1 MSKWDMVTY
10 ASRKV
15 GKSLILQGQIL
26 KDLNFIHSVGEAIG
40 KFLVGLKWSCLC
52 GVFLLLLLL
61 VVVFNHCDCYK
72 GIMT

>member
-1 MSKWDMVTY
+1 MNLRNRKKNAGRLMSKWDMVTY

-40 KFLVGLKWSCLC
+40 KFLVGLK
-52 GVFLLLLLL
+52 
-61 VVVFNHCDCYK
+61 
-72 GIMT
+72 